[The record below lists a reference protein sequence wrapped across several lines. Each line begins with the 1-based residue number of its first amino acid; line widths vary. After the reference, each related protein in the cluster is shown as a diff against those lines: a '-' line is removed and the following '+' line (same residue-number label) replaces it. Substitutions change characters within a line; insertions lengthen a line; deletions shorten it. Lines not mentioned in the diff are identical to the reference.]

1 MAQVNISNTFWN
13 DTSTGTIAFSEQLKE
28 RLLKDYIATLSELDR
43 SRIPS
48 DIQDISGVFQARL
61 NEFFLAHY
69 VAYEHFLHDVDLADE
84 TINTWKELEEFL
96 AGISDSEGITLLR
109 MVADIQIKSGQLNVR
124 MSDEVPGLVEAVTV
138 ADIPMITE
146 SHIDDT
152 GAINMVYTFN

>member
-61 NEFFLAHY
+61 NEFFLEHY
-69 VAYEHFLHDVDLADE
+69 LAYEHFLNDVDLADE

-96 AGISDSEGITLLR
+96 AGISDSEGITLLK
-109 MVADIQIKSGQLNVR
+109 MIADIQIKSGQLNVR